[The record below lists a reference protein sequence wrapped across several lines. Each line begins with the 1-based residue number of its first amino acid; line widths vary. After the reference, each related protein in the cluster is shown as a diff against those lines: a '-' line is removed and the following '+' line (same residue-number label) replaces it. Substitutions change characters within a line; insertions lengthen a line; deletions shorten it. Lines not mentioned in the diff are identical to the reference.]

1 MNWVECLK
9 YKEKRM
15 KSRIPMTPKMLN
27 VLNFIKKYSKKN
39 KYNPTYEEMKNSVG
53 DKSKNSITVLI
64 DKLVA
69 RGELT
74 KIKGY
79 RRNIELNGK

>member
-1 MNWVECLK
+1 
-9 YKEKRM
+9 
-15 KSRIPMTPKMLN
+15 
-27 VLNFIKKYSKKN
+27 
-39 KYNPTYEEMKNSVG
+39 MKNSLG
-53 DKSKNSITVLI
+53 YKSKNSITVLI

>member
-39 KYNPTYEEMKNSVG
+39 KFNPTFQEMADNLG
-53 DKSKNSITVLI
+53 YKSKNSITVLI